1 MERDSAMK
9 NAFVKT
15 FNNFKQSFPIIIGIL
30 LLLGLAITA
39 VPKEFYAAIF
49 TGNKFIDP
57 ALGALLGSVLAGNP
71 LTSYVLGGEFLKQ
84 GVSLLAV
91 TAFILAWVTV
101 GMIQLPAESLML
113 GKRFAIVRNAV
124 SFLMA
129 IAIAVLTIVTL
140 SII

>member
-1 MERDSAMK
+1 MK